1 MCDFFS
7 GNKKSNIIGDS
18 FNFELLKCIIIH
30 VHVNGKAA
38 YKRDFALEVLKILGL
53 SKAIESWPKSYMHSW
68 KKYRKG
74 QIWETRLLINT
85 YNNSAQ
91 SEVIIPIYALM
102 QIRLKVMNIYQ
113 NNGNTFCL

>member
-38 YKRDFALEVLKILGL
+38 YKRDFALEVLTILGL
-53 SKAIESWPKSYMHSW
+53 SKAIES
-68 KKYRKG
+68 
-74 QIWETRLLINT
+74 
-85 YNNSAQ
+85 
-91 SEVIIPIYALM
+91 
-102 QIRLKVMNIYQ
+102 
-113 NNGNTFCL
+113 

>member
-30 VHVNGKAA
+30 VPVHVNGKAA

-53 SKAIESWPKSYMHSW
+53 SKAIES
-68 KKYRKG
+68 
-74 QIWETRLLINT
+74 
-85 YNNSAQ
+85 
-91 SEVIIPIYALM
+91 
-102 QIRLKVMNIYQ
+102 
-113 NNGNTFCL
+113 

>member
-30 VHVNGKAA
+30 VNGKAA

-53 SKAIESWPKSYMHSW
+53 SKAIES
-68 KKYRKG
+68 
-74 QIWETRLLINT
+74 
-85 YNNSAQ
+85 
-91 SEVIIPIYALM
+91 
-102 QIRLKVMNIYQ
+102 
-113 NNGNTFCL
+113 

>member
-18 FNFELLKCIIIH
+18 FNFELLKCTGIIIH

-53 SKAIESWPKSYMHSW
+53 SKAIES
-68 KKYRKG
+68 
-74 QIWETRLLINT
+74 
-85 YNNSAQ
+85 
-91 SEVIIPIYALM
+91 
-102 QIRLKVMNIYQ
+102 
-113 NNGNTFCL
+113 